1 MLIFVYFE
9 YIIRQ
14 GDYDMYLRAA
24 FKFKNIFMLAVGL
37 ILALAVASTYG
48 LGWLAGLSGA
58 AGVVAYIAGILSTA
72 RSSKFRSEVQLSEK
86 LDGIDKLS
94 WECNSHYRKI
104 AGRLG
109 KNLRMKAVR
118 VLKEKEDLMN
128 YFKHY
133 EDDPIKQ
140 KIIEQALKLV
150 VAYLSLA
157 SNYADSMR
165 ELSQQ
170 NLNELHA
177 RINFNNR
184 KLGTL
189 KNYQA
194 VLELTKTVEMDEKLL
209 KSLQEDREELEMINV
224 RLDQI
229 ESTIVGFKHRIL
241 SSELSD
247 PETEEIENVI
257 NEATALDNALNE
269 HSRLRQRI

>member
-1 MLIFVYFE
+1 
-9 YIIRQ
+9 
-14 GDYDMYLRAA
+14 MYLRAA
-24 FKFKNIFMLAVGL
+24 FKFKNIFFLAVGL
-37 ILALAVASTYG
+37 LFALAAASAYG
-48 LGWLAGLSGA
+48 TGWLTGLLA
-58 AGVVAYIAGILSTA
+58 FAGVAAYVIGILRTVK
-72 RSSKFRSEVQLSEK
+72 SSEFKSEVELSEK
-86 LDGIDKLS
+86 LGEIGKLS
-94 WECNSHYRKI
+94 WECNSQYRKI

-109 KNLRMKAVR
+109 KNLRMRAVR
-118 VLKEKEDLMN
+118 VLKQKEELMS

-150 VAYLSLA
+150 MAYLNLA

-184 KLGTL
+184 KIGTL

-209 KSLQEDREELEMINV
+209 KNLMEDREQLEMVNV

-269 HSRLRQRI
+269 HSRLRRSI

>member
-1 MLIFVYFE
+1 
-9 YIIRQ
+9 
-14 GDYDMYLRAA
+14 MYLRAA
-24 FKFKNIFMLAVGL
+24 FKFKNIFLLAAGL
-37 ILALAVASTYG
+37 ILAVAASTYG
-48 LGWLAGLSGA
+48 IGWLAGLFGV
-58 AGVVAYIAGILSTA
+58 AGVAAYIIGILSTA
-72 RSSKFRSEVQLSEK
+72 RNSEFRSEVQLSEK
-86 LDGIDKLS
+86 LDDISKLS
-94 WECNSHYRKI
+94 RECNSHYRKI

-109 KNLRMKAVR
+109 KNLRIKAIR
-118 VLKEKEDLMN
+118 VLKQKEELMN

-150 VAYLSLA
+150 FAYLSLA
-157 SNYADSMR
+157 SNYADSMG

-170 NLNELHA
+170 NLNELHT

-209 KSLQEDREELEMINV
+209 KALQEDREQLEMINV

-229 ESTIVGFKHRIL
+229 ESTIVSFKHRIL

>member
-1 MLIFVYFE
+1 
-9 YIIRQ
+9 
-14 GDYDMYLRAA
+14 MYLRAA

-37 ILALAVASTYG
+37 ILALAAASYG
-48 LGWLAGLSGA
+48 MGPLAGLIA
-58 AGVVAYIAGILSTA
+58 LAGVVAYIIGILSTA
-72 RSSKFRSEVQLSEK
+72 KSSEFRSEVELSEK
-86 LDGIDKLS
+86 LGDIGKLS
-94 WECNSHYRKI
+94 WECNSQYRKI

-109 KNLRMKAVR
+109 KNLRMKAIR

-150 VAYLSLA
+150 MAYLSLA
-157 SNYADSMR
+157 VNYADSMR

-184 KLGTL
+184 KIGTL

-209 KSLQEDREELEMINV
+209 KNLMEDREQLEMVNV

-247 PETEEIENVI
+247 PETEEIEDVI

>member
-1 MLIFVYFE
+1 
-9 YIIRQ
+9 
-14 GDYDMYLRAA
+14 MYLRAA

-37 ILALAVASTYG
+37 ILALSIASTYG
-48 LGWLAGLSGA
+48 VGWLAGLFGA
-58 AGVVAYIAGILSTA
+58 AGVVAYIIGILSTA
-72 RSSKFRSEVQLSEK
+72 KSSKFKSEVELSEK
-86 LDGIDKLS
+86 LNDIDKLS

-104 AGRLG
+104 SGRLG
-109 KNLRMKAVR
+109 KNLRIKAVR
-118 VLKEKEDLMN
+118 VLKQKEELMN

-133 EDDPIKQ
+133 EEDPIKQ

-150 VAYLSLA
+150 IAYLSLA

-194 VLELTKTVEMDEKLL
+194 VLELTKTVEMDEKLM
-209 KSLQEDREELEMINV
+209 KTLQEDREELEMINV